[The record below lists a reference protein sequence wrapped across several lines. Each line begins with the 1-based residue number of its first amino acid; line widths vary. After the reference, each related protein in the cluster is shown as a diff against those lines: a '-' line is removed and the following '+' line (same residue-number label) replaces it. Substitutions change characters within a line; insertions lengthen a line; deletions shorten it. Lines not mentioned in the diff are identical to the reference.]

1 MNSEVNNQDNL
12 ANKNS
17 DWLSQVEQVNDSE
30 AAQVNGGA
38 ALEASR
44 AAYEQL
50 VAAIQKAAESS
61 RKQPF

>member
-1 MNSEVNNQDNL
+1 MNSEISNQDNL
-12 ANKNS
+12 ADKHS

-44 AAYEQL
+44 VAYEQL
-50 VAAIQKAAESS
+50 LAAIQKAAESS
-61 RKQPF
+61 RKQP